1 MNSIHGAANAR
12 EIKRSFMATAYRPVS
27 WDAPHQA
34 MPDVMTAHPAM
45 LSHAAVGIVTVQ
57 ATA

>member
-1 MNSIHGAANAR
+1 MNSIHGIAHAR
-12 EIKRSFMATAYRPVS
+12 EIKRSFMALAYRPVS

-34 MPDVMTAHPAM
+34 IPAMMSDHPAM
-45 LSHAAVGIVTVQ
+45 LSQAAVGIGLVP